1 MQRSLFLV
9 YALLLTVTGALD
21 SDDSKSVS
29 AVAGG
34 AVLLP
39 CHTDD
44 SHDKLT
50 VEWSKEGPPEVTVF
64 LLRKGCENHEEKNP
78 AYEFR
83 TNLIM
88 SELKNGNISLRISN
102 VQLSDE
108 GRYICKT
115 IKGSSNGPQR
125 EGVILLTVVAASEP
139 KLSVVPDGGGGV
151 TLQCDAGCWFPKPE
165 ITFLDD
171 HGNKIS
177 VDDPKEEFNYGGCF
191 NITRRATLPTAVN
204 RVACWVNLPNMRRVA
219 EIHIPDGCM
228 RSCTVPVIIAVFVPL
243 MVLCVACLAYFC
255 KNRLGCLKG
264 PILPQLF
271 NETTKSRNGADFHPP
286 ENQAED
292 VDPREE
298 LLRTIEDLN
307 QRLLGKDEKIK
318 QLTQQLHEL
327 TSGQTLDV
335 QSSHSQES
343 VRAPPSSEGSVPDV
357 STNSCPSL
365 LDDDVVLP
373 SPSPALPPTDFR
385 PKSSSLSSSSRKP
398 QRRHTISPV
407 SRNRFSLSK
416 LSEDGEQLLSTEK
429 SD

>member
-204 RVACWVNLPNMRRVA
+204 RKTYIDIV
-219 EIHIPDGCM
+219 
-228 RSCTVPVIIAVFVPL
+228 SS
-243 MVLCVACLAYFC
+243 
-255 KNRLGCLKG
+255 
-264 PILPQLF
+264 Q
-271 NETTKSRNGADFHPP
+271 S
-286 ENQAED
+286 
-292 VDPREE
+292 
-298 LLRTIEDLN
+298 
-307 QRLLGKDEKIK
+307 RLLGQPAQHEESRRDSH
-318 QLTQQLHEL
+318 TRWLHEVL
-327 TSGQTLDV
+327 HCARHHRCICASDGSLC
-335 QSSHSQES
+335 SMPRLLLQES
-343 VRAPPSSEGSVPDV
+343 SCRVSKRAYFAA
-357 STNSCPSL
+357 T
-365 LDDDVVLP
+365 
-373 SPSPALPPTDFR
+373 F
-385 PKSSSLSSSSRKP
+385 
-398 QRRHTISPV
+398 Q
-407 SRNRFSLSK
+407 
-416 LSEDGEQLLSTEK
+416 
-429 SD
+429 